1 MSDQT
6 QLPVAPPSVDWWMTS
21 RCNLTCDYCW
31 GPVPSRDDRSLL
43 SIIAE
48 SILASQTPAV
58 TFCGGE
64 PLVVGDDVW
73 TYSRAFREAGKKTIL
88 NTNGELLEGSLKR
101 DSQRSL
107 SDHFDVVGISMDAA
121 DPDVHRDMRGKR
133 ATLERAMK
141 AVSLVQE
148 SGVQLKIA
156 TVVSNVN
163 KDHIAAMA
171 RVISETIRPSVW
183 RLYQYS
189 SRGEY
194 NRGVDRHAI
203 PTNVFESVAQ
213 EAMTIAS
220 SVNVAASESDTAN
233 CFIVSQEAKILLPV
247 GDTYEVLGDVR
258 HNSIDS
264 LWRQD
269 PLAHEVVA
277 YKKWL
282 QRV

>member
-1 MSDQT
+1 MT
-6 QLPVAPPSVDWWMTS
+6 ENPPLPITPPSVDWWMTS

-31 GPVPSRDDRSLL
+31 GPVPTKDDNSLRA
-43 SIIAE
+43 IIAE

-73 TYSRAFREAGKKTIL
+73 HYSRAFRGQGKKTIL
-88 NTNGELLEGSLKR
+88 NTNGELLES
-101 DSQRSL
+101 SL
-107 SDHFDVVGISMDAA
+107 SRDPARRLVDHFDVIGISMDAC

-133 ATLERAMK
+133 ATLAKAMR

-156 TVVSNVN
+156 TVVSSVN
-163 KDHIAAMA
+163 QHHIAEMA
-171 RVISETIRPSVW
+171 RVVNDVIRPSVW

-194 NRGVDRHAI
+194 NRGVDRHAL
-203 PTNVFESVAQ
+203 PTATFQSVTA
-213 EAMTIAS
+213 EAMEIAGD
-220 SVNVAASESDTAN
+220 VKVAASDSDTAS
-233 CFIVSQEAKILLPV
+233 CFIVSPEAKILLPR
-247 GDTYEVLGDVR
+247 GDTYEILGDVR
-258 HNSIDS
+258 HDSIDS

-269 PLAHEVVA
+269 PLAPEVVA

-282 QRV
+282 QKL

>member
-1 MSDQT
+1 MGEQPE
-6 QLPVAPPSVDWWMTS
+6 LPVTPPSVDWWMTS
-21 RCNLTCDYCW
+21 LCNLTCDYCW
-31 GPVPSRDDRSLL
+31 GPVPSKDDRSLR
-43 SIIAE
+43 SVIAE
-48 SILASQTPAV
+48 SILASRTPAV

-88 NTNGELLEGSLKR
+88 NTNGELLESSLDR
-101 DSQRSL
+101 DPQRAIT
-107 SDHFDVVGISMDAA
+107 DHFDVVGISVDAV

-133 ATLERAMK
+133 ATLARAMK
-141 AVSLVQE
+141 AISLVRD

-163 KDHIAAMA
+163 KDHIADMA
-171 RVISETIRPSVW
+171 RVVNETIQPSVW

-194 NRGVDRHAI
+194 NRGVDRHRLD
-203 PTNVFESVAQ
+203 TEEFVAVTE
-213 EAMTIAS
+213 EAKRIAGN
-220 SVNVAASESDTAN
+220 VNVAASESATAS

-247 GDTYEVLGDVR
+247 GDDYEVLGDVR
-258 HNSIDS
+258 HDSIDS

-269 PLAHEVVA
+269 PLAPEVVA
-277 YKKWL
+277 YKTWL